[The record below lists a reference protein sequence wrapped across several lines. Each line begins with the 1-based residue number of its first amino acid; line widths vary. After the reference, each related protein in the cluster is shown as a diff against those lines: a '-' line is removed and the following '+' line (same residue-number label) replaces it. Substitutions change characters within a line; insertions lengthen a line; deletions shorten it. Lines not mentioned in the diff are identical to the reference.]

1 MILTV
6 TPNPSLDTTLVLSG
20 PLERGE
26 VQRPRAV
33 ARVAGGKGVNVT
45 QAVRLAGRDSL
56 ALFPARHT
64 DPFLALADEAGI
76 PFDYIDVPEGVR
88 INTTVEEP
96 GGVTTKL
103 NGPGASLSPRARRAL
118 TDKILEYADQAQYL
132 VMAGSLPQ
140 GTPADLYSEII
151 MVVSARCPGLP
162 IAVDTSEAAIEAL
175 GEHLAL
181 AAPSLIAPNGDE
193 LGQLVGAP
201 RGEFEQAA
209 LAGDYSPT
217 VQAAHDIHR
226 RGVREVLVTLGAAG
240 AVLVNA
246 DGVWRARAPKIAVR
260 STVGAG
266 DAFLAGYL
274 MGWCDGA
281 DPKQRLAR
289 AVAYGTAA
297 TGLPGTTMPAPSQI
311 NPAAVDVEQVPRPP
325 LPDRCPQQA
334 FFSS

>member
-103 NGPGASLSPRARRAL
+103 NGPGAPLSEQKLRSLEKVLIDAL
-118 TDKILEYADQAQYL
+118 RPEVTWVVL
-132 VMAGSLPQ
+132 AGSLPP
-140 GTPADLYSEII
+140 GAPVDWY
-151 MVVSARCPGLP
+151 ARLTALIHEARPDVRV
-162 IAVDTSEAAIEAL
+162 AVDTSDKPLMAL
-175 GEHLAL
+175 GESLDTPG
-181 AAPSLIAPNGDE
+181 AAPNLIKPNGLE
-193 LGQLVGAP
+193 LGQLANTD
-201 RGEFEQAA
+201 GEELEARAA
-209 LAGDYSPT
+209 QGDYDAII
-217 VQAAHDIHR
+217 AAADVLVN
-226 RGVREVLVTLGAAG
+226 RGIEQVLVTLGAAG

-246 DGVWRARAPKIAVR
+246 EGAWTATSPKIDVV

-266 DAFLAGYL
+266 DSALAGFV
-274 MGWCDGA
+274 M
-281 DPKQRLAR
+281 AR
-289 AVAYGTAA
+289 SQKKTLEESLLNAVSYGSTAA
-297 TGLPGTTMPAPSQI
+297 SLPGTTI
-311 NPAAVDVEQVPRPP
+311 PRPDQ
-325 LPDRCPQQA
+325 LATAGATVTQVKGLKESA
-334 FFSS
+334 

>member
-56 ALFPARHT
+56 ALFPARRT

-118 TDKILEYADQAQYL
+118 TDKILEHADRAQYL

-151 MVVSARCPGLP
+151 TVVSARCPWLP

-175 GEHLAL
+175 GEHFDL
-181 AAPSLIAPNGDE
+181 AAPRLIAPNGDE

-217 VQAAHDIHR
+217 VQAAHDVHR
-226 RGVREVLVTLGAAG
+226 RGVAEVLVTLGAAG

-246 DGVWRARAPKIAVR
+246 DGAWRARAPKIAVR

-281 DPKQRLAR
+281 GPKTRLAG

-297 TGLPGTTMPAPSQI
+297 TGLPGTTMPTPSQV
-311 NPAAVDVEQVPRPP
+311 NSAVVQVDRFPDPP
-325 LPDRCPQQA
+325 TSDRSPQQA
-334 FFSS
+334 FSS